1 MEKKKFEINKEKVEK
16 VVGKVDE
23 TMSKLSKEADSKVLS
38 KMKGMEAPILL
49 TVVAMLL
56 MGMSPGILIVGAIVL
71 AVTTSPKWL
80 PSLMSKMEKKKEE
93 QPAEKKEEVKT
104 EEEKK

>member
-16 VVGKVDE
+16 VVEKVDE
-23 TMSKLSKEADSKVLS
+23 AMSKLNKEADSRLLS

-49 TVVAMLL
+49 TMVAMLL
-56 MGMSPGILIVGAIVL
+56 MGMSPGILIVGALVL
-71 AVTTSPKWL
+71 GVTTSPKWL

-93 QPAEKKEEVKT
+93 KKEEVKSQ
-104 EEEKK
+104 ESEKKE